1 MRFVIAA
8 LVWLSLS
15 SAASAHALWIEP
27 DAAGYQLYFGE
38 FDENLREGSPGLLD
52 RFEPLPAAK
61 AFTAS
66 GAQPLKVEK
75 QATAFALTGALAGA
89 DSVVAEQVRIVER
102 KQGDKVARAMTKL
115 SARYVTDF
123 AERKPV
129 ITLDIVPAG
138 KPGAFKA
145 FYDGKPLP
153 KAKVEVG
160 TEFGWKRD
168 LKTDENGAFE
178 LELPW
183 KGTYMIEVMLLD
195 PTPGVLGT
203 EPYDS
208 MRFVT
213 TLAFRIPTGLEA
225 PPRLPVTTP
234 KRNY

>member
-1 MRFVIAA
+1 MRIVIAA
-8 LVWLSLS
+8 LVWLSLL

-75 QATAFALTGALAGA
+75 QATSFSLAGAPAGA

-102 KQGDKVARAMTKL
+102 KQGDKVARALTRL

-123 AERKPV
+123 TERKPV
-129 ITLDIVPAG
+129 IALDIVPAG

-168 LKTDENGAFE
+168 LKTDDNGAFE
-178 LELPW
+178 VALPW

-213 TLAFRIPTGLEA
+213 TLAFRVPAGLEA

-234 KRNY
+234 KR

>member
-15 SAASAHALWIEP
+15 SAASAYALWIEP

-61 AFTAS
+61 AFAAS

-75 QATAFALTGALAGA
+75 QAMSFGLAGAPAGA

-102 KQGDKVARAMTKL
+102 KQGDKVARALTRL

-123 AERKPV
+123 TERKPV

-138 KPGAFKA
+138 KPGAFTA

-160 TEFGWKRD
+160 TEFGWRKE
-168 LKTDENGAFE
+168 LKTDDNGAFE
-178 LELPW
+178 VALPW
-183 KGTYMIEVMLLD
+183 KGTYLIEVMLLD

-203 EPYDS
+203 EPYDT
-208 MRFVT
+208 MRFAT
-213 TLAFRIPTGLEA
+213 TLAFRVPTGLEA

-234 KRNY
+234 KRY